1 MNNLGREPQN
11 LENIVLLLCAE
22 RSQLE
27 LFCMVR
33 TSQFVH
39 AMMIAIAADRSA
51 RPALPTTWEAPE
63 EPEPPEEPPTSLDG
77 LAVATAF
84 NPPVTA
90 PWSDSVVSEL
100 PIALAADWNAS
111 NVFPEDGALIL
122 PTIPRPQCVT
132 CLQWNQMGSV
142 LVMLIVNAEAVTRPE
157 SKPATELELLE
168 LAAKYVHGAANEDW
182 VTEWAR
188 VPGNQKVTSVPTG
201 AVILA
206 GWNTKVPWKPTS
218 TFICPDVSA
227 GAEGT
232 DGAADVVGE
241 LLLGGAP

>member
-1 MNNLGREPQN
+1 M
-11 LENIVLLLCAE
+11 
-22 RSQLE
+22 
-27 LFCMVR
+27 
-33 TSQFVH
+33 
-39 AMMIAIAADRSA
+39 AIAADRSA

-63 EPEPPEEPPTSLDG
+63 EPEPEEPPTSLDG

-84 NPPVTA
+84 KPPVTA
-90 PWSDSVVSEL
+90 PWSVSVVSEE
-100 PIALAADWNAS
+100 PIAFAADRKLS

-132 CLQWNQMGSV
+132 CLQWNQTGSV
-142 LVMLIVNAEAVTRPE
+142 LVTLIVNVEEVTRPE

-168 LAAKYVHGAANEDW
+168 LAAKYVHGAPKEDW
-182 VTEWAR
+182 VTECAR
-188 VPGNQKVTSVPTG
+188 ELGNQKVTRVPTG

-232 DGAADVVGE
+232 VGAADVVGDE
-241 LLLGGAP
+241 LSGGAP